1 MAFTNENLANTIIQ
15 MQNDLILL
23 SFLVFPGKVRY
34 VVRPDYLPINF
45 ITPTSKV

>member
-1 MAFTNENLANTIIQ
+1 

-34 VVRPDYLPINF
+34 EVRPDYLPTINF